1 MFVGWVRSMYLGVYM
16 CGGPGE
22 VGKRDAF
29 SAVILNLYFGCFVS
43 SSMCISIN

>member
-16 CGGPGE
+16 CGGQGE
-22 VGKRDAF
+22 VGNRDAF
-29 SAVILNLYFGCFVS
+29 SAVILNLYFGYSVS